1 MTKTITQNDLVR
13 FLYLETKKTEE
24 KAILDAYSKK
34 DWVSQELNQLFDIK
48 NLLDEIIEEPSEGC
62 TERILDALNGE
73 KEGI

>member
-1 MTKTITQNDLVR
+1 MKKGMDLPITTSDE
-13 FLYLETKKTEE
+13 LE
-24 KAILDAYSKK
+24 AL
-34 DWVSQELNQLFDIK
+34 K